1 MKVGEY
7 FRTPWGDI
15 GKITNIPKHDKYQD
29 DGFYLNSKF
38 VMCGREA
45 MKELKSTPNIIELV
59 EYMDLLYIQDK
70 VKLYGENHEVRFF
83 NPVRVDGFTEFEDG
97 TRCIILNLDYFVDVK
112 DLKIKGIITHEQL
125 DNIVYKVG
133 D

>member
-1 MKVGEY
+1 MKIGEY

-45 MKELKSTPNIIELV
+45 MKELKSTPNII
-59 EYMDLLYIQDK
+59 DLIEVGDYVNGYYVNEITDIESALPVLCIMTTNWVALQDIDIK
-70 VKLYGENHEVRFF
+70 SIVTKEQ
-83 NPVRVDGFTEFEDG
+83 FESM
-97 TRCIILNLDYFVDVK
+97 
-112 DLKIKGIITHEQL
+112 E
-125 DNIVYKVG
+125 YKVG
-133 D
+133 E